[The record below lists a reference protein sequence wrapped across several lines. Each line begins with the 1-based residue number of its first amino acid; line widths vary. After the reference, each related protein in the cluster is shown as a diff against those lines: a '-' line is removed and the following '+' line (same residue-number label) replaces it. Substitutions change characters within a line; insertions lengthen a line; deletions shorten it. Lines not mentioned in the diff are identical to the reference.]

1 MFAVLL
7 MLVVFALIM
16 VVPIMIGARMVGA
29 EKTNFGAALI
39 AVILLAVVGV
49 ILQKLGVGRVV
60 GFFAAT
66 IIGAGVLAMVLGTT
80 YLRGLIVSGTAAAV
94 QVALAL
100 VAVGSLAMMAS

>member
-1 MFAVLL
+1 
-7 MLVVFALIM
+7 MLAILVMLFVFALIM

-29 EKTNFGAALI
+29 EKTNFGAALF

-49 ILQKLGVGRVV
+49 ILQKLGVGPIV

-66 IIGAGVLAMVLGTT
+66 IVGAGVLAMVLGTT
-80 YLRGLIVSGTAAAV
+80 YLRGLIVSGIAAAV

-100 VAVGSLAMMAS
+100 VAVGSMAVMAS